1 MIAWRRRQTAAPVE
15 YGDDSN
21 PAREDLVDDPAAR
34 FDQLADI
41 LGFPFRDDAT
51 VGDQMTFT
59 A

>member
-1 MIAWRRRQTAAPVE
+1 V
-15 YGDDSN
+15 
-21 PAREDLVDDPAAR
+21 AR

-41 LGFPFRDDAT
+41 FGFPFRDDAT